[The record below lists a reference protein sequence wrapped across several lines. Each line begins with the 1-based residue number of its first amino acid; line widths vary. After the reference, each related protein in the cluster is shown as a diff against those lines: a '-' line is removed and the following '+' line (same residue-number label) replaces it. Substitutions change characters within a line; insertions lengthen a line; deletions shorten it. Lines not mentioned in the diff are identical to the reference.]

1 MGPKEFNF
9 YLNEG
14 ADYYWAGYNK
24 VTNHSEMFKFDDL
37 TISSYHGLIK
47 DTVSS
52 KEFKA
57 FVPTTDKAPR
67 KTVSYYT
74 VKPDESNTEAI
85 YFWEN
90 KYLEEFDP

>member
-1 MGPKEFNF
+1 
-9 YLNEG
+9 
-14 ADYYWAGYNK
+14 
-24 VTNHSEMFKFDDL
+24 MFKFDDL

-47 DTVSS
+47 DTVGS

-57 FVPTTDKAPR
+57 FVPTTDTAPR

-90 KYLEEFDP
+90 KYLEKFES